1 VINRKPFS
9 FHLIGISFKTCPL
22 AVREKFS
29 FSENDIQSA
38 LKFASSNSLNNLLIL
53 STCNRLEIFGF
64 VAEKEILLNV
74 LCSSKNEMADVPL
87 EQNFIYHKSGYEA
100 IEHVF
105 NVASGLDSQILGD
118 FQIAGQLRDAH
129 QYSIH
134 AGMNSPEL
142 NRLALAAIH
151 CSRKVKTGT
160 DISKGNASVASAA
173 FQFVKNKVENYS
185 AEKFLIIGAGKTGK
199 TILQILCKEVP
210 AENITLI
217 NRTASVAKNIAES
230 FQVQHSDFNNLEKL
244 INQHSVIITA
254 TSSDTPLINAKL
266 FQHNNITSKLLI
278 DLGVPRNI
286 TDEVYHLPGI
296 CVVNIDRL
304 KDVCNNTLAQRQQS
318 IPPAKI
324 LVHDAVEDFIL
335 WLAKR
340 ARYSKAKS
348 AFRSEKYIDM
358 KS

>member
-1 VINRKPFS
+1 VIIKQPFS

-22 AVREKFS
+22 AVRERFS
-29 FSENDIQSA
+29 FSENDIQHA
-38 LKFASSNSLNNLLIL
+38 LSVALSKNLNNLLIL
-53 STCNRLEIFGF
+53 STCNRLELFGF
-64 VAEKEILLNV
+64 VPQKEMLLDV
-74 LCSSKNEMADVPL
+74 LNASKDELPL
-87 EQNFIYHKSGYEA
+87 EQSGNNFIYHKSGYEA

-129 QYSIH
+129 QYSIG

-160 DISKGNASVASAA
+160 AISKGNASVASAA
-173 FQFVKNKVENYS
+173 FQFVKNKIENYS

-199 TILQILCKEVP
+199 TILQILSKEVA
-210 AENITLI
+210 AENITLV
-217 NRTASVAKNIAES
+217 NRTASVAKNLAES
-230 FQVQHSDFNNLEKL
+230 FQVQHSDFNNLEQL
-244 INQHSVIITA
+244 ISQYSVIITA
-254 TSSDTPLINAKL
+254 VSANETIIAAELIQQN
-266 FQHNNITSKLLI
+266 HITSKLFI

-286 TDEVYHLPGI
+286 ADEVYHLPGI
-296 CVVNIDRL
+296 CVVNIDQL

-318 IPPAKI
+318 IPLAKI

-340 ARYSKAKS
+340 ARYSKSNFNGTVKS
-348 AFRSEKYIDM
+348 YVN
-358 KS
+358 